1 MLNLVMQVNYTVYMQ
16 SATPATVWQRHGLTL
31 LYLCGEIV

>member
-16 SATPATVWQRHGLTL
+16 SATPATVWQSHGLTL
-31 LYLCGEIV
+31 LYLGGTV